1 MRNVLVSLCLFM
13 AVLGGG
19 YIWYTQPE
27 TEAETEWQM
36 CLGIGCNQN
45 LGGSNGYYPI

>member
-13 AVLGGG
+13 AVLVGG

-27 TEAETEWQM
+27 PETEWQM